1 MIPKGTL
8 QDKASSMGTNAK
20 WRTRNISFILVAD
33 SSAMQMHH
41 TFSAIIRTEM
51 ICIIQNQVLQE
62 YP

>member
-1 MIPKGTL
+1 
-8 QDKASSMGTNAK
+8 MGTNAK
-20 WRTRNISFILVAD
+20 WRTRNLSFILVAD